1 MSNLIPTRNSTVTR
15 RPSVITGRA
24 LARLDNQTELGIA
37 EIEAK
42 AELQVTRVMA
52 VGYVGKKAMQEVALI
67 SQLEQQLSTLVPLAT
82 SRLQAIGDITALSA
96 AEIVSDTVRK
106 VNR

>member
-1 MSNLIPTRNSTVTR
+1 
-15 RPSVITGRA
+15 
-24 LARLDNQTELGIA
+24 
-37 EIEAK
+37 
-42 AELQVTRVMA
+42 MA